1 MDLAKREWAILHRDY
16 ERYERTALL
25 IKLFAVT
32 ISLLCWVFALGILIT
47 NIFVLV
53 LWLQEGIWKTYQ
65 ARIGAR
71 LILVE
76 KMLAE
81 PPATQDRPFQL
92 YTAWNANRRGAF
104 RLVFEY
110 ISNSL
115 RPTVAFPYVVL
126 LLAAMAADTIENFGA
141 A

>member
-16 ERYERTALL
+16 ERYERTALV

-32 ISLLCWVFALGILIT
+32 ISLLCWVFALGLLIS
-47 NIFVLV
+47 NVFVLI

-71 LILVE
+71 LMLVE
-76 KMLAE
+76 QMLVD
-81 PPATQDRPFQL
+81 PPATQNRPFQL
-92 YTAWNANRRGAF
+92 YGAWNANRPGFF
-104 RLVFEY
+104 RLVISY
-110 ISNSL
+110 IGNSL

-126 LLAAMAADTIENFGA
+126 LLATLASDVVDNYMAV
-141 A
+141 

>member
-16 ERYERTALL
+16 ERYERTALV

-32 ISLLCWVFALGILIT
+32 VSLLCWVFALGLLIS
-47 NIFVLV
+47 NVFVLV

-65 ARIGAR
+65 SRIGAR
-71 LILVE
+71 LLLVE
-76 KMLAE
+76 KMLVD
-81 PPATQDRPFQL
+81 PSATQDQPFQL
-92 YTAWNANRRGAF
+92 YSAWEAKRKGVF

-110 ISNSL
+110 VANSL

-126 LLAAMAADTIENFGA
+126 LLATLASDFVDSYMAV
-141 A
+141 